1 MKTEFRFSPLWV
13 LFITVMVALFDYKS
27 ISYYTAPLVNAVNA
41 VDTALVLIVSYLL
54 LPMTFK
60 LIFNIPAIVLT
71 DDCLRNNFGGYSI
84 QWEDIADIK
93 FSDSGMRSFATLII
107 NLKDPEKYFA
117 SPVKKAIYKIK
128 QLFSPNDILIRI
140 DFVAGDNGQIF
151 ETVKA
156 YWTKHFES
164 KHLA

>member
-1 MKTEFRFSPLWV
+1 MKTEYRFSPLWV
-13 LFITVMVALFDYKS
+13 PIITLLLAPFVYKCFS
-27 ISYYTAPLVNAVNA
+27 SLTAPLLNPANAVYG
-41 VDTALVLIVSYLL
+41 ALIFIVSYIF
-54 LPMTFK
+54 LPMDIK

-71 DDCLRNNFGGYSI
+71 DECLKNNFGGYSV

-93 FSDSGMRSFATLII
+93 FSDSGRRSFATLII

-117 SPVKKAIYKIK
+117 SPVKKAVYKIK

-140 DFVAGDNGQIF
+140 DFVAGDNEEIF

-156 YWTKHFES
+156 YWTRHFES
-164 KHLA
+164 RHLA

>member
-1 MKTEFRFSPLWV
+1 
-13 LFITVMVALFDYKS
+13 
-27 ISYYTAPLVNAVNA
+27 
-41 VDTALVLIVSYLL
+41 VSYLL

-71 DDCLRNNFGGYSI
+71 DDCLKNNFGGYSV

-107 NLKDPEKYFA
+107 NLKDPGKYFA

-128 QLFSPNDILIRI
+128 QLFSPNDILIRV
-140 DFVAGDNGQIF
+140 DFVAGDNEEIF

-156 YWTKHFES
+156 YWTRHFES
-164 KHLA
+164 RHSS